1 MPNTDQV
8 VSYVNIWD
16 VLRTPVYHDCD
27 GFAASDLARL
37 SPALADF
44 SSIGNLN
51 QIQFVSTF
59 VEYLPNEAVP
69 NLVQWSS
76 RVVEYPVNG
85 KAVNLVQLSTASAQD
100 EGSFALIQFQPSHP
114 FVEYFPQDGNAILP
128 HPTLVWSISPEGELT
143 TATVTTE
150 PKPRF
155 DFGCNVLATAM
166 DALAAYI
173 SESEREARESW
184 NRFYRKHISSSAV
197 SKDGHLSF
205 LVPSYREVC
214 VKTAARD
221 HVVHLEVITL
231 AEEQE
236 APGTSAVGQMLNA
249 SGESW
254 KRWRNR
260 LSNLFSRFL
269 RKTLP
274 GGFTAGGL
282 GFASVEPLLQY

>member
-1 MPNTDQV
+1 MLNTDQV
-8 VSYVNIWD
+8 VSYVNIWN
-16 VLRTPVYHDCD
+16 VLRTPVHHDYE
-27 GFAASDLARL
+27 GFAGSDLPRQL
-37 SPALADF
+37 PALVDF
-44 SSIGNLN
+44 TNNGNLN
-51 QIQFVSTF
+51 QIQWASTF
-59 VEYLPNEAVP
+59 VEYFPNMEAP
-69 NLVQWSS
+69 NLVQWSPTFA
-76 RVVEYPVNG
+76 EYPVNVG
-85 KAVNLVQLSTASAQD
+85 RLNLIQPSTAPAY

-114 FVEYFPQDGNAILP
+114 FVEYFPQDRNAILP
-128 HPTLVWSISPEGELT
+128 HPTLRWSISPEGELT
-143 TATVTTE
+143 TTSITTE
-150 PKPRF
+150 PRPLF
-155 DFGCNVLATAM
+155 DFGCNVLASAM

-249 SGESW
+249 SGELW

-274 GGFTAGGL
+274 GGFTGGGL
-282 GFASVEPLLQY
+282 GFASIEPLLPY